1 MAFPFLIYFVAIEM
15 TAFHVFAAICSTV
28 LVVNA
33 FALTYAHTI
42 TPEESGDPSY
52 QRDFDKAK
60 KLKLLFKLVNV
71 VCTIL
76 GFMQIFIA
84 DHSFDI
90 YYDILNYKKAM
101 VGLGEN

>member
-1 MAFPFLIYFVAIEM
+1 MAFPFLIYFIAIEM
-15 TAFHVFAAICSTV
+15 TAFHVFAAICSSI
-28 LVVNA
+28 LVANT

-42 TPEESGDPSY
+42 TPEEGDPSY

-76 GFMQIFIA
+76 GFM
-84 DHSFDI
+84 
-90 YYDILNYKKAM
+90 
-101 VGLGEN
+101 